1 MINQAITKSI
11 LNLKFVALIA
21 KSKQVQ
27 YDDKILKMKKCK
39 MKFAYNSKKLLV
51 S

>member
-1 MINQAITKSI
+1 MND
-11 LNLKFVALIA
+11 FFEALIT

-27 YDDKILKMKKCK
+27 YDDTILKMKKCK